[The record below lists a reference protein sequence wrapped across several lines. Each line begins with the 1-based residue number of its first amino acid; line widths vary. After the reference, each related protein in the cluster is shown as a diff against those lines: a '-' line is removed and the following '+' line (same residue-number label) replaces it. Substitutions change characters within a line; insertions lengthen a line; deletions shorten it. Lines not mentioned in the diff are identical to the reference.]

1 MLIGTDEYEIP
12 CQNSEFD
19 ILLHNLV
26 ELSLKKI
33 SKMLNHHIK
42 TSF

>member
-19 ILLHNLV
+19 ILL
-26 ELSLKKI
+26 SLAVLIVVKKD
-33 SKMLNHHIK
+33 
-42 TSF
+42 F